1 MSYCNR
7 FGLKQKHGHFGSVL
21 FVHYSNDIGLRL
33 TVRTATLPLETCWGD
48 FHEIVSDRRCDTR
61 LSGARS
67 RVRLDQESP
76 EPKRVRFPAIS
87 LPSFKCT
94 FEFPAFHVSIFSKDF
109 HFTRRTNDDI
119 GPCGEYRA
127 GPQVAS
133 IFHARSLRQ
142 QLPYRLTPRLGS

>member
-67 RVRLDQESP
+67 LGPGIGRAETHPFSCYLIALFQVHFRVSCLSSINLFLKTCTSP
-76 EPKRVRFPAIS
+76 AGQMTKSNPAGNRS
-87 LPSFKCT
+87 
-94 FEFPAFHVSIFSKDF
+94 
-109 HFTRRTNDDI
+109 
-119 GPCGEYRA
+119 
-127 GPQVAS
+127 GPQVTN
-133 IFHARSLRQ
+133 IFQKRALRQ
-142 QLPYRLTPRLGS
+142 PLPHRQTPRLGS